1 MNKTT
6 EPSALSKDNVQKTD
20 LRVIKTKRAILNA
33 LIELLQKKCIDKI
46 TVTELAHKAEI
57 NKGTFYLHYSD
68 MHDLYQFALKEH
80 FRKIVDQIDFME
92 LFITDPAKFSRNL
105 VLQSF
110 NNPIFE
116 SDPFFSEENASFNQG
131 AQLYFCNALT
141 SKVLESTTIPATLDN
156 MIKLKFIFSG
166 AGSLLRYDSQKD
178 AEVIISTISDTIK
191 NLFPESNN
199 EI

>member
-1 MNKTT
+1 M
-6 EPSALSKDNVQKTD
+6 
-20 LRVIKTKRAILNA
+20 
-33 LIELLQKKCIDKI
+33 LQKKCIDKI

-80 FRKIVDQIDFME
+80 FRNIVGQIDFME
-92 LFITDPAKFSRNL
+92 LFTTDPAMFSRNL

-110 NNPIFE
+110 DNPIFE